1 MSEEMKQFD
10 IPVWV
15 SSYCGNQKNCRYP
28 DARKVFTVEELRSA
42 VAKDHTFIG
51 FKNNYRME
59 SNFLYTLSLVV
70 DCDKP
75 S

>member
-1 MSEEMKQFD
+1 MSEEMKQFN

-51 FKNNYRME
+51 
-59 SNFLYTLSLVV
+59 L
-70 DCDKP
+70 
-75 S
+75 